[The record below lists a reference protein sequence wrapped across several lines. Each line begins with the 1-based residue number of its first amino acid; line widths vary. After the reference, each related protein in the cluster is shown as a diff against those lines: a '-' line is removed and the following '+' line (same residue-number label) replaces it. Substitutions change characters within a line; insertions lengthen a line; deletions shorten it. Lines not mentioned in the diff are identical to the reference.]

1 MPINPLMIKIA
12 IGGAILFLLC
22 YLSYDYG
29 KTSVTA
35 KWNAERAE
43 LNANT
48 AKALTKLNKDNQAL
62 QDALMMSEISTEHIK
77 EVIQI
82 ETKEVEKEVIKY
94 VETTVNNCELDANWL
109 RIYNQSINRTKAA
122 TSAGVYR
129 GMRTAYKARVSQ
141 R

>member
-1 MPINPLMIKIA
+1 MAINPLMIKIA
-12 IGGAILFLLC
+12 ITGFILALLC

-48 AKALTKLNKDNQAL
+48 ANALTKLNEANQAL
-62 QDALMMSEISTEHIK
+62 QDALMMESIATEHIV
-77 EVIQI
+77 EVVKT

-94 VETTVNNCELDANWL
+94 VETTTNNCELDSDWL
-109 RIYNQSINRTKAA
+109 RIHNRSVERTEAA
-122 TSAGVYR
+122 TSAAIYR
-129 GMRTAYKARVSQ
+129 GMRTARQAGGYKR
-141 R
+141 